1 MNEYER
7 LKESVKII
15 DYARRIGLTP
25 VRIGNYYTLREHDSV
40 RINIAR
46 NIFIQNSTGIGGS
59 VIDFAIC
66 FGGRS
71 LPGAI
76 KELAEMSKLDEFKDE
91 HGFAERKEKDVSKK
105 KELVLP
111 GKALIYKNVFAYLKK
126 TRKIAQEVIM
136 YMVKNHML
144 YQDSKNNCVFVS
156 YKDGKPVF
164 ASKRGTNMYKRF
176 IGDVAGSDYSYG
188 FFIPRMKEGAF
199 KKLIITESVI
209 DALSL
214 MSLGKKTSD
223 YLSLCSAT
231 KYRDCLKAHAE
242 KGYDEIIIALDN
254 DNAGRMASVE
264 IKEILLGFGIAKEK
278 IRIILPKDEKDWND
292 VVKKKGQ
299 KNEKEK
305 R

>member
-1 MNEYER
+1 MDKYEK
-7 LKESVKII
+7 LKESVQII

-25 VRIGNYYTLREHDSV
+25 VRIGSYYTLREHDSV

-46 NIFIQNSTGIGGS
+46 NIFIQNSTGVGGS

-66 FGGRS
+66 FGGKS
-71 LPGAI
+71 LPEAI
-76 KELAEMSKLDEFKDE
+76 KEIAEMSKLDDLKPQNNDR
-91 HGFAERKEKDVSKK
+91 GKYERSIKEK

-111 GKALIYKNVFAYLKK
+111 QKAQTYKNVFAYLKK
-126 TRKIAQEVIM
+126 IRKIEQDVIQ

-144 YQDSKNNCVFVS
+144 YQDDKNNCVFVS
-156 YKDGKPVF
+156 YKDGKPAF
-164 ASKRGTNMYKRF
+164 ISKRGTKTYKRF

-199 KKLIITESVI
+199 RKFIITESVI

-231 KYRDCLKAHAE
+231 KYRDCLKTHAE
-242 KGYDEIIIALDN
+242 KGYDEIIVALDN
-254 DNAGRMASVE
+254 DNAGRKASVE
-264 IKEILLGFGIAKEK
+264 IKELLLGFGIPKEK
-278 IRIILPKDEKDWND
+278 VRIILPKDEKDWND
-292 VVKKKGQ
+292 VVKKK
-299 KNEKEK
+299 
-305 R
+305 

>member
-1 MNEYER
+1 MDKYEK

-25 VRIGNYYTLREHDSV
+25 VRIGTYYTLREHDSV
-40 RINIAR
+40 RINERR
-46 NIFIQNSTGIGGS
+46 NIFIQNSTGIGGT

-76 KELAEMSKLDEFKDE
+76 KELAEMSKLNEFKDG
-91 HGFAERKEKDVSKK
+91 HDFTERKEKDVSKK
-105 KELVLP
+105 KEFVLP
-111 GKALIYKNVFAYLKK
+111 EKARIYKNVFAYLKK
-126 TRKIAQEVIM
+126 IRKIEQDVIM

-144 YQDSKNNCVFVS
+144 YQDTKDNCVFVS

-164 ASKRGTNMYKRF
+164 ATKRGTNIYKRF
-176 IGDVAGSDYSYG
+176 IGDVAGTDYSYG

-254 DNAGRMASVE
+254 DNAGRKASLK
-264 IKEILLGFGIAKEK
+264 IKELLLGFGIAKEK
-278 IRIILPKDEKDWND
+278 VRIILPKDEKDWND

>member
-59 VIDFAIC
+59 VIDFAIY

-71 LPGAI
+71 LPRAI
-76 KELAEMSKLDEFKDE
+76 KELAEMSKLDEFKDG
-91 HGFAERKEKDVSKK
+91 HDFTERKEKDVSKK
-105 KELVLP
+105 KKLILP
-111 GKALIYKNVFAYLKK
+111 PKARIYKNVFAYLKK
-126 TRKIAQEVIM
+126 TRKIEQDVIM

-144 YQDSKNNCVFVS
+144 YQDTKDNCVFVS

-164 ASKRGTNMYKRF
+164 ATKRGTNIYKRF

-254 DNAGRMASVE
+254 DDAGRKASLK
-264 IKEILLGFGIAKEK
+264 IKELLLGFGIAKEK
-278 IRIILPKDEKDWND
+278 VRIILPKDEKDWND

>member
-59 VIDFAIC
+59 VIDFAIY

-71 LPGAI
+71 LPRAI

-105 KELVLP
+105 KALVLP
-111 GKALIYKNVFAYLKK
+111 EKALIYKNVFAYLKK

-188 FFIPRMKEGAF
+188 FFIPRMKKGAF

-278 IRIILPKDEKDWND
+278 VRIILPKDEKDWND
-292 VVKKKGQ
+292 VIKKK
-299 KNEKEK
+299 
-305 R
+305 